1 VIRDRR
7 TPWIEIR
14 KASASLA
21 FRANNA
27 GIMEASL
34 NSRDIRAADV
44 AEIVEAAKI
53 LVG

>member
-1 VIRDRR
+1 VIKDRR
-7 TPWIEIR
+7 TPWIENWQ
-14 KASASLA
+14 ASASLA

-34 NSRDIRAADV
+34 TSRYIRAADV